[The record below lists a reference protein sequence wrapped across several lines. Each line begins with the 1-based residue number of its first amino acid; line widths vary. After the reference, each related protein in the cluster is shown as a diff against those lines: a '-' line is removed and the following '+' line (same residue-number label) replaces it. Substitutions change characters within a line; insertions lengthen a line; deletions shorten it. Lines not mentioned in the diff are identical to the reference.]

1 MDIHQRMAENGTRCN
16 CIRCREIRDQ
26 AVDPTTLKLVDYS
39 YHAAEA
45 EEHFLQFVTPED
57 KIAGYLRLSLPT
69 RSSPN
74 LDIADLNEAAI
85 IREIHVYG
93 QELPVGMEL
102 KGAAQHAGLGKKL
115 INKAI
120 QIAKNNN
127 FKKLAVISAIGTRK
141 YYESR
146 GFSRGEYYMVM
157 DLTNK

>member
-1 MDIHQRMAENGTRCN
+1 
-16 CIRCREIRDQ
+16 
-26 AVDPTTLKLVDYS
+26 
-39 YHAAEA
+39 
-45 EEHFLQFVTPED
+45 
-57 KIAGYLRLSLPT
+57 
-69 RSSPN
+69 
-74 LDIADLNEAAI
+74 
-85 IREIHVYG
+85 
-93 QELPVGMEL
+93 MEL